1 MDILTSAI
9 MGGEELFTNT
19 ELSEY
24 PDKKYDEPGRELTD
38 HSNVE
43 KYSQPEDKP
52 AYDDRFAAMI
62 VTEDPINY
70 KNSDAKLRA
79 DAVNDESTEEITV
92 AQVDS
97 SAISRSEA
105 NKKLIKIMAQI
116 RSEKSE
122 FYVANL
128 RANSNA
134 IEERDFPEEQQST
147 TTLGAAI
154 PEMGGDNTD
163 TEQIKAIQKQEEISL
178 ISLIDNSG
186 NVVRKYSEL
195 YLDLSCDLKESKI
208 VSSPDQ
214 D

>member
-24 PDKKYDEPGRELTD
+24 PDKKYDEPERELTD

-52 AYDDRFAAMI
+52 AYDEDRFAAMI
-62 VTEDPINY
+62 VTDDPINF

-79 DAVNDESTEEITV
+79 DAANDESTEEITV

-116 RSEKSE
+116 RTKKPES
-122 FYVANL
+122 VDNL

-134 IEERDFPEEQQST
+134 IEERDFREEQQST
-147 TTLGAAI
+147 TTLGPAI

-163 TEQIKAIQKQEEISL
+163 TKQINAIQKQEEISQ
-178 ISLIDNSG
+178 IDNSE
-186 NVVRKYSEL
+186 NVVRK
-195 YLDLSCDLKESKI
+195 
-208 VSSPDQ
+208 
-214 D
+214 

>member
-62 VTEDPINY
+62 VTEDSINY

-92 AQVDS
+92 ALS

-105 NKKLIKIMAQI
+105 NKKFRTKKPE
-116 RSEKSE
+116 S
-122 FYVANL
+122 V
-128 RANSNA
+128 ANSNA
-134 IEERDFPEEQQST
+134 IEERDFPEEKQST

>member
-116 RSEKSE
+116 RTKKPES
-122 FYVANL
+122 VANL
-128 RANSNA
+128 
-134 IEERDFPEEQQST
+134 
-147 TTLGAAI
+147 
-154 PEMGGDNTD
+154 
-163 TEQIKAIQKQEEISL
+163 
-178 ISLIDNSG
+178 
-186 NVVRKYSEL
+186 
-195 YLDLSCDLKESKI
+195 
-208 VSSPDQ
+208 
-214 D
+214 

>member
-52 AYDDRFAAMI
+52 AYDEDRFAAMI
-62 VTEDPINY
+62 VTEDPINF

-105 NKKLIKIMAQI
+105 NKKFRTKKPE
-116 RSEKSE
+116 S
-122 FYVANL
+122 V
-128 RANSNA
+128 ANSNA
-134 IEERDFPEEQQST
+134 IEERDFPEEKQST

>member
-1 MDILTSAI
+1 
-9 MGGEELFTNT
+9 
-19 ELSEY
+19 
-24 PDKKYDEPGRELTD
+24 
-38 HSNVE
+38 
-43 KYSQPEDKP
+43 
-52 AYDDRFAAMI
+52 MI
-62 VTEDPINY
+62 VTEDPINF

-105 NKKLIKIMAQI
+105 NKKFRTKKPE
-116 RSEKSE
+116 S
-122 FYVANL
+122 V
-128 RANSNA
+128 ANSNA
-134 IEERDFPEEQQST
+134 IEERDFPEEKQST

>member
-1 MDILTSAI
+1 
-9 MGGEELFTNT
+9 
-19 ELSEY
+19 
-24 PDKKYDEPGRELTD
+24 
-38 HSNVE
+38 
-43 KYSQPEDKP
+43 
-52 AYDDRFAAMI
+52 
-62 VTEDPINY
+62 
-70 KNSDAKLRA
+70 
-79 DAVNDESTEEITV
+79 
-92 AQVDS
+92 
-97 SAISRSEA
+97 
-105 NKKLIKIMAQI
+105 MAQI

-128 RANSNA
+128 RANP
-134 IEERDFPEEQQST
+134 IEGRDFPEEQQST

>member
-116 RSEKSE
+116 RTRKPES
-122 FYVANL
+122 VANP

-134 IEERDFPEEQQST
+134 IEERDFPEEKQST